1 MYKKCAAQLDLIIYF
16 CRFRCRR
23 RLALH
28 DFIFVG
34 VNYKYI
40 NESFAFSPG
49 LISILYP
56 QMWVLGVKA
65 ISTPTRL
72 LLPHVDF
79 SVLVFGTK
87 PSETSHPICFCSQ
100 AFLGHVYFIRRLRQ
114 QHHRYSRFFP

>member
-1 MYKKCAAQLDLIIYF
+1 MYKKWAAQLDLMIYF

-40 NESFAFSPG
+40 NESFASSSG

-56 QMWVLGVKA
+56 QMWV
-65 ISTPTRL
+65 
-72 LLPHVDF
+72 
-79 SVLVFGTK
+79 FG
-87 PSETSHPICFCSQ
+87 
-100 AFLGHVYFIRRLRQ
+100 
-114 QHHRYSRFFP
+114 

>member
-1 MYKKCAAQLDLIIYF
+1 MYKKCAAQLDLLIYF

-40 NESFAFSPG
+40 NESFAFSPAG

-56 QMWVLGVKA
+56 KMW
-65 ISTPTRL
+65 
-72 LLPHVDF
+72 F
-79 SVLVFGTK
+79 F
-87 PSETSHPICFCSQ
+87 
-100 AFLGHVYFIRRLRQ
+100 FLGCVHTNPSLTPAGAFQRN
-114 QHHRYSRFFP
+114 RFWH